1 MTPKHRLAL
10 ILFVTLFPTMSTGAS
25 ERVVQVRPDLARIDA
40 WNRFVQG
47 LLALHQKQIS
57 TREVDVHEEAL
68 RYGGEAAREYFYREQ
83 RFRERA
89 SGRELG
95 RIRRD
100 KDDPQRLH
108 LIEVNVYDNGR
119 VVRDYGAI
127 FLPWAQA
134 APIRTF
140 VNLHAYRDGLHA
152 FRQFDASGDLIYEQC
167 RGEWQGQR
175 VWVDIAEPEVN
186 PNRPA
191 SDIDRACF
199 GSLPR
204 QAGAY
209 LTPH

>member
-10 ILFVTLFPTMSTGAS
+10 TLIAILLPLLNADAN
-25 ERVVQVRPDLARIDA
+25 ERVVQIRPDLAQIEV

-47 LLALHQKQIS
+47 LHALHQKQIS
-57 TREVDVHEEAL
+57 TREIDVHEEEL
-68 RYGGEAAREYFYREQ
+68 RYGGEAAREYFYHEQ
-83 RFRERA
+83 RFRERG
-89 SGRELG
+89 SQRELS

-100 KDDPQRLH
+100 KDHPERLH

-140 VNLHAYRDGLHA
+140 INLHAYRNGLHA

-167 RGEWQGQR
+167 QGEWQGQR
-175 VWVDIAEPEVN
+175 VWVDITEPKVN

-191 SDIDRACF
+191 SEIDRACF
-199 GSLPR
+199 AALPR